1 MHLTFIS
8 IHIEH
13 SARAVPLGPA
23 MLSSALRQRF
33 SDTVKTDVLNLY
45 LDQGVEECLALILNS
60 RAEYLGFSMFIWNRD
75 RILEIAKKL
84 KEAKPGIV
92 IFLGGPEASA
102 DYDELTTNECIDFIL
117 KGEGETAIVQ
127 AVEGLFGGKSVREIS
142 ENSKSPSTPKLEDL
156 PSPYL
161 DGTLNPDDYS
171 GLLWELSRGCPF
183 KCDFCFES
191 RGSAGIRRFSMDRI
205 AAELELFK
213 QHKVR
218 QIFVL
223 DPTFNYRVKTAKEI
237 LRLIIESETD
247 IHFSLEIRSEFL
259 DEEMAQLFSSI
270 NCSLQIGMQSA
281 DPEVLKNI
289 NRKIDQELFE
299 EKVLLLHEAGV
310 VYGFDLIY
318 GLPGDTLEGFCRS
331 LDFAMA
337 MVPNHVDI
345 FPLSVLPGTRLKETA
360 PSFDISYMKDNPYTV
375 LFTPQFSESDMVAA
389 SNLADTCDLF
399 YNQGKAVPWFSIVVD
414 ALGLSPS
421 EFFLEFH
428 RWRAENGGS
437 PDDVIKLQREFLTE
451 IFLTRTGDSKACLVA
466 SDIAAYFGY
475 TAMLLESERSLPT
488 GLPEGCRYILNPES
502 YFVPFSHDPLE
513 LEEHIF
519 SGITTIEELSLILDE
534 EAREVFIF
542 LNEGAIDLRFFS
554 DDEID
559 LLKSAETGMAD
570 LPDDEERNIFFKSC
584 ISEKIIL
591 LV

>member
-1 MHLTFIS
+1 MHLAFIS
-8 IHIEH
+8 VHIEH

-33 SDTVKTDVLNLY
+33 SNTVKTDVLNFY
-45 LDQGVEECLALILNS
+45 LDQSADECLEQILDS

-75 RILEIAKKL
+75 RILEIANEL

-102 DYDELTTNECIDFIL
+102 DFDELNKNECIDFIL
-117 KGEGETAIVQ
+117 KGEGEAAIVQ
-127 AVEGLFGGKSVREIS
+127 AVDGLLREKSVREIS

-191 RGSAGIRRFSMDRI
+191 RGSASIRRFSKDRI
-205 AAELELFK
+205 TAELELFK
-213 QHKVR
+213 QHNVR

-237 LRLIIESETD
+237 LHLIIESETD

-259 DEEMAQLFSSI
+259 DEEMAGLFSYI

-281 DPEVLKNI
+281 DPDVLKNI

-318 GLPGDTLEGFCRS
+318 GLPGDTLEGFYRS

-360 PSFDISYMKDNPYTV
+360 SSFDITYMRNNPYTV
-375 LFTPQFSESDMVAA
+375 LSTPQFSESDMEAA
-389 SNLADTCDLF
+389 SNLADACDLF
-399 YNQGKAVPWFSIVVD
+399 YNQGKAVPWFFIVVE
-414 ALGLSPS
+414 ALGISPS
-421 EFFLEFH
+421 EFFMEFY
-428 RWRAENGGS
+428 RWQVENRVNVG
-437 PDDVIKLQREFLTE
+437 DVIKLQREFLTE
-451 IFLTRTGDSKACLVA
+451 IFNSRAGDSKACLVA

-475 TAMLLESERSLPT
+475 TAILLESEHPLPAC
-488 GLPEGCRYILNPES
+488 LPEGCRYFLNPES
-502 YFVPFSHDPLE
+502 RFVPFSHDPLE

-519 SGITTIEELSLILDE
+519 SGITTIEELSLVLHE
-534 EAREVFIF
+534 ETQEVFIF
-542 LNEGAIDLRFFS
+542 LNEGAIDIRFFS
-554 DDEID
+554 SDEID

-570 LPDDEERNIFFKSC
+570 LPDDEELNIFFKSC
-584 ISEKIIL
+584 ISENIIL
-591 LV
+591 LI